1 MDFEKKV
8 FRVDQ
13 MTAQPNGGVNGVIS
27 LVDDAGDPWTP
38 GGAASVAWGDVTGKP
53 AVIGA
58 GADAAAAR
66 AAIGAGT
73 GNSNLAIGTTAST
86 AAAGNH
92 THAFSALAGAVS
104 GATGANLQAILEDLA
119 GRIADL
125 EEPAG

>member
-27 LVDDAGDPWTP
+27 LVDDAGDPW
-38 GGAASVAWGDVTGKP
+38 AP
-53 AVIGA
+53 AF
-58 GADAAAAR
+58 
-66 AAIGAGT
+66 T
-73 GNSNLAIGTTAST
+73 
-86 AAAGNH
+86 
-92 THAFSALAGAVS
+92 ALAGTVS
-104 GATGANLQAILEDLA
+104 DATGANLQAILEDLA

>member
-27 LVDDAGDPWTP
+27 LVDASGEPWTP
-38 GGAASVAWGDVTGKP
+38 GGDASVAWGDVTGKP
-53 AVIGA
+53 STFAP
-58 GADAAAAR
+58 
-66 AAIGAGT
+66 T
-73 GNSNLAIGTTAST
+73 IGTTATT

-92 THAFSALAGAVS
+92 THAFSALAGSVS
-104 GATGANLQAILEDLA
+104 DATGANLQAILEDLA